1 MYLYKSIYVGARYE
15 HRNVKLDV
23 ELTVDGKSVPID
35 ISRVSSIEVDVCQW
49 RKANQ
54 IHKWFVDNVQY
65 GNDDCKRY
73 YVSADQLND
82 LLELCREVKVLYEAK
97 EYDKVR
103 ELLPPCDGF
112 FFGGTEV
119 DEYYYQDI
127 LDTIGMLEN
136 LSDGDGDYYY
146 ETSW

>member
-1 MYLYKSIYVGARYE
+1 MYLYKSIYVGAKYE

-35 ISRVSSIEVDVCQW
+35 TSKVSTIEVDFGYW
-49 RKANQ
+49 RKANH

-65 GNDDCKRY
+65 GNDDCRRY
-73 YVSADQLND
+73 YVSADDLNE

-127 LDTIGMLEN
+127 LDTIGILEK
-136 LSDGDGDYYY
+136 LSDGDFYY
-146 ETSW
+146 ESSW